1 MKAAE
6 IRLPG
11 NYLHIKILNV
21 KTNGDKIDRI
31 RKEWR
36 QELPDLDTSAMETI
50 GRILRAQFLASAAM
64 RRVFREYD
72 LDFGAFDVL
81 ATLRRSGPPYQLT
94 PTRLYRELALTS
106 GAMTHRMDA
115 LERAGLIER
124 KSDPEDRR
132 GVRAA
137 LTRSGH
143 ALVEQALKAHLQLE
157 AALIAHLSK
166 AEQAQLAQLL
176 KKLLLGMEAEHAD
189 EE

>member
-1 MKAAE
+1 MKIIAP
-6 IRLPG
+6 L
-11 NYLHIKILNV
+11 L
-21 KTNGDKIDRI
+21 DKIERV

-36 QELPDLDTSAMETI
+36 QELPELDTTPMETV
-50 GRILRAQFLASAAM
+50 GRILRAQFLAAAAM
-64 RRVFREYD
+64 RRVFRAYD

-94 PTRLYRELALTS
+94 PTQLYRELALTS

-124 KSDPEDRR
+124 KSDPGDRR
-132 GVRAA
+132 GLLAG

-143 ALVEQALKAHLQLE
+143 TLVEQALKAHLQLE
-157 AALIAHLSK
+157 TRLIAPLTR

-176 KKLLLGMEAEHAD
+176 KKLLLGMEADDAARE
-189 EE
+189 